1 VPLSEM
7 PLLNPSALEAFK
19 ASPGLLDGVF
29 PSGAVPDTLPVDL
42 KLAFGPSVVALGN
55 TLPVSA
61 VASFPSTVAFV
72 ADPTERFTLVLADPD
87 APSASSPTSR
97 SFLHVIKPNLR
108 ALGPDRLVE
117 LAQAGEDA
125 ADGGEPSIVEVPKE
139 ELMPWRAP
147 GPGKGSGAHRY
158 GRSRPT
164 PSLCT
169 PSAADTTIVHI
180 PPLHV
185 KSGCSSRSRTASS
198 TSRATTRCAT
208 ASPRVVGASTS
219 RRLPATSSAAA
230 RSSAQTSLSSRRSLE
245 TAGRSRVEVAVDGRF
260 FLQPRAR
267 RSRGRV
273 THVKAHQGLCQPL
286 PLTRTTH
293 APSSHALA
301 IAVADASST
310 GGWPSGGM

>member
-1 VPLSEM
+1 MPLSEM

-42 KLAFGPSVVALGN
+42 KLAFGSSVVALGN

-169 PSAADTTIVHI
+169 PSAADTTIVRI
-180 PPLHV
+180 PH
-185 KSGCSSRSRTASS
+185 CTSSLAARLAAERRARPPGRPPAAQRRARGSSALQRRDVCPRRPRRRQGRRRELLCRRGGALRRLAGVGLRLRSMDVSS
-198 TSRATTRCAT
+198 CSRARGG
-208 ASPRVVGASTS
+208 R
-219 RRLPATSSAAA
+219 
-230 RSSAQTSLSSRRSLE
+230 E
-245 TAGRSRVEVAVDGRF
+245 AG
-260 FLQPRAR
+260 
-267 RSRGRV
+267 
-273 THVKAHQGLCQPL
+273 
-286 PLTRTTH
+286 
-293 APSSHALA
+293 
-301 IAVADASST
+301 
-310 GGWPSGGM
+310 

>member
-1 VPLSEM
+1 M

-219 RRLPATSSAAA
+219 RRLPATSS
-230 RSSAQTSLSSRRSLE
+230 E